1 LVNALLREGSI
12 VRLDTD
18 LEGGPFYCLAG
29 YAEASG
35 RRDHS
40 DVIFSRDYGRQ
51 QYSWPTWTDEL

>member
-1 LVNALLREGSI
+1 LVNALLPEGSI

-18 LEGGPFYCLAG
+18 REGGPFYCLAG

-40 DVIFSRDYGRQ
+40 DVIFSRD
-51 QYSWPTWTDEL
+51 